1 MEIVVY
7 TREVKRRRWNRSGG
21 SDFDIGGLDWIGH
34 YIQIPVNQSGTEYF
48 SENCQRKFRYLII
61 HMIFRYDCK
70 FCRAEVTAYL
80 SLIFILLV
88 TFVCSIMESASIQ
101 MAKNY
106 QRADVNRAMECVFA
120 EYQKE
125 LLEEYD
131 IFALD
136 ASYETGQYAEQNLW
150 DRMDFYG
157 AGSMEHQME
166 RIQFLT
172 DSGCSSFCR
181 QVASYMEQ
189 KYGID
194 AWKDK
199 TGLSSIWKQQEERA
213 DTYMEEEQEQQQ
225 YLEGL
230 LADSNG
236 ELPEEENPI
245 TYVGQLKQSPILEL
259 VVPKEQS
266 ISEKQVKEGV
276 MLPSRKQNRGYG
288 TFSDVEDGEGTL
300 STLLFGEYL
309 LEHFSMFTN
318 TEHTGVLDYELE
330 YVFAGKNSDREN
342 LEAVVRRLMAL
353 RFVPN
358 YIYIQTDSEMKA
370 EAEAMAA
377 TLCSLL
383 AVPAITEAAA
393 QGILLAWSYGET
405 IMDLRTLLSGN
416 RVPMTKSKESWQ
428 LQLTGLLKLGTEED
442 KSEGQD
448 VADGLDYRE
457 YLRMILFL
465 KNKETVAERALGI
478 IEQNMQKMYGQTYFR
493 ADLCVSRMEIKT
505 TSRLRRG
512 ITYQYKTYYG
522 YQ

>member
-1 MEIVVY
+1 M
-7 TREVKRRRWNRSGG
+7 
-21 SDFDIGGLDWIGH
+21 
-34 YIQIPVNQSGTEYF
+34 
-48 SENCQRKFRYLII
+48 
-61 HMIFRYDCK
+61 
-70 FCRAEVTAYL
+70 
-80 SLIFILLV
+80 
-88 TFVCSIMESASIQ
+88 
-101 MAKNY
+101 
-106 QRADVNRAMECVFA
+106 
-120 EYQKE
+120 
-125 LLEEYD
+125 
-131 IFALD
+131 
-136 ASYETGQYAEQNLW
+136 
-150 DRMDFYG
+150 
-157 AGSMEHQME
+157 
-166 RIQFLT
+166 
-172 DSGCSSFCR
+172 
-181 QVASYMEQ
+181 
-189 KYGID
+189 
-194 AWKDK
+194 
-199 TGLSSIWKQQEERA
+199 
-213 DTYMEEEQEQQQ
+213 
-225 YLEGL
+225 
-230 LADSNG
+230 
-236 ELPEEENPI
+236 
-245 TYVGQLKQSPILEL
+245 
-259 VVPKEQS
+259 VPKEQI
-266 ISEKQVKEGV
+266 ISEKQVDEGI
-276 MLPSRKQNRGYG
+276 MLSSREQNRGYG

-330 YVFAGKNSDREN
+330 YIFAGRNSDREN
-342 LEAVVRRLMAL
+342 LEAVVKRLMTL

-465 KNKETVAERALGI
+465 KNKEIIAERALGI